1 MCRIGTR
8 IVAIVSCIVLRHILV
23 LCLIVV
29 SIIVVVVNGRGG
41 NGGGGCIML
50 RDLDGRNQR

>member
-8 IVAIVSCIVLRHILV
+8 IVAKVSCIVLWHILV
-23 LCLIVV
+23 LCLVVV

>member
-23 LCLIVV
+23 LCLVVV

-41 NGGGGCIML
+41 GGCIML
-50 RDLDGRNQR
+50 RDLEGRNQR